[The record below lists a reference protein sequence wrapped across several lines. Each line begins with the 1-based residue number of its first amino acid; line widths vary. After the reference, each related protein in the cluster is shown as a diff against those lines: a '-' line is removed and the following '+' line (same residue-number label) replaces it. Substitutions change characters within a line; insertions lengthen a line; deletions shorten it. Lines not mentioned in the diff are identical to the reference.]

1 MCVLRKEGGG
11 NVFLCPRGLGGE
23 APDGDTNMHISSHNI
38 STRNQTTHTKANDN
52 VDGKLSL
59 TMLHCVISRGK
70 NKKIPFDLI

>member
-23 APDGDTNMHISSHNI
+23 AADGDTNMHISSHNI

>member
-1 MCVLRKEGGG
+1 MAK
-11 NVFLCPRGLGGE
+11 
-23 APDGDTNMHISSHNI
+23 
-38 STRNQTTHTKANDN
+38 DN